1 MLACQ
6 NLIDEYFMFRSNL
19 RQSQVTK
26 IDEIINYIQNIKG
39 YYFNIGVLN
48 KMIALNP
55 SLYTKFVNDE
65 EKYLKCEKMTV
76 DQI

>member
-48 KMIALNP
+48 RMIALNP
-55 SLYTKFVNDE
+55 NLYTKFVND
-65 EKYLKCEKMTV
+65 
-76 DQI
+76 